1 MDKVVFV
8 HDLIKLLSICEDD
21 EWVNSNIN
29 FFFHSKECKTLEEFH
44 IRIVEITMLSNVL
57 QKLPKKR
64 KVIESI
70 VQKQKDVTDE
80 GLRTLLAANNISN
93 IYSLYQKIL
102 RIETIEP
109 DYFRISKI
117 SLEEKMKSVVSSD
130 LKEKMENLI
139 KELKEPFYYH
149 IAEELQTKEK
159 LELDIEG
166 IMEELSLQQT
176 PLNLFLFNAFNC
188 IKKCYSEF
196 DPAKSENK
204 AFICGIDLP
213 HLLISQNVARELLSY
228 NENCVVAKAVGSK
241 GTHAVCFKEGVF
253 YKPNYDVNDD
263 TPQYIS
269 PEKEFAIHSFYN
281 LFGIAD
287 GIAATALLKIGNVI
301 PKSGS
306 IKEEVVQASEGVEG
320 MPFDDFMYMI
330 EILVFLEECVESK
343 SKAKEIFL
351 HLISNYD
358 NIIQNFKEKHSELL
372 EKEYQPVSFDEI
384 QDTFK
389 IDDNGL
395 RTQAQDAIVSKVIDK
410 FLIIIKEIFLNK
422 DSKDGEDFYELDYLK
437 KENLFKA
444 GEALRGNATANFA
457 KPNKYYDIFIE
468 GMAILDKFPELSIRK
483 YKNSSTEASDIV
495 GMGILR
501 GGAIKNILKL
511 FPLDIYKPEEVYDE
525 INSIWCKFDKKDL
538 IMHFI
543 LSVLTNPRDHK
554 TENFMLAFQKNSKGK
569 IESFKLVGIDND
581 LALDVGENQVRTIV
595 YHLPFMKERIPNS
608 ILSSFLLQFHPVQII
623 VDWICS
629 LQAQNEKYLRMERL
643 NIITPD
649 DKIGITYYDHVSDKD
664 VESIKLNIPLRVE
677 WRLFTYIFEKLNNLY
692 DFLQRN
698 VNQSNLTCEI
708 ILENILPNVSQAN
721 KEAFCCNLPRFDEI
735 YKCVNV
741 GGDKSSQETYMGD
754 LMEVASNF
762 FKGNVPRDSTNIQQQ
777 NSQDGLIDST
787 DISDT
792 RSTDRG
798 KLFIIDELN
807 DEYKLHVIEKLS
819 QYFPSVGNN
828 IKLPGEANNPE
839 SRKEIFFTAI
849 KKGYSKCV
857 ARLYSEEQLV
867 ISVSSNSQEKKKSL
881 IQLESSD
888 DYKRTGLL
896 WACYHLHYDII
907 NFLYIFCH
915 ADPTKKDAAGRN
927 AIYVVTRIL
936 PQAPQLG
943 SSIIKLLASHPKVLW
958 NQRCGESEKT
968 PLHILIENACSER
981 LITYAEPLINFMI
994 SKGSY
999 PDWKSKD
1006 NETALDIAINRK
1018 NNQIIRQLIQLGAG
1032 KNLNYYQAK
1041 SYFTDNFQSMKET
1054 YHQLLSNS
1062 LYFRWIY
1069 TLNTFYNNY
1078 IIDLA
1083 CSNKQKKTPLTVEFL
1098 LDTGENQG
1106 ANRYTLIKN
1115 HCISRSFIDNII
1127 ETAQCLDEEGKDH
1140 IGEIKNNIANGVRR
1154 VLDFKIKLNDFDKEV
1169 TLFFKQDPES
1179 PGIEYAVNRLL
1190 FLLIG
1195 HGTSFST
1202 VAKFSYS
1209 HSTFTKTK
1217 QYAVLISQG
1226 IEGKNLQD
1234 LIYDPADDDH
1244 SLEMQH
1250 ELEKSLDRNAFS
1262 ELFLA
1267 SLLINYEDG
1276 KPDNF
1281 IVETKKSSGKNVI
1294 VCIDN
1299 DHAFLPP
1306 IAKKMD
1312 KAEKLEHGESNI
1324 VLVKCVLY
1332 CFNIM
1337 NEPIDPIAREKF
1349 LSLPIDSILR
1359 EWLCDVQERNKLYS
1373 EFYDQTIVKKTG
1385 LSRIAQ
1391 YMHMSSKTKGFESYD
1406 IKEKICPFRKGSILE
1421 IYQKFELIKIA
1432 LKEPNITLM
1441 EILRIVIPV
1450 LGIRYEQTFKSHKS
1464 IYHRFFDIGRK
1475 SYKEALGG
1483 RFQTLLTSKRCLQ
1496 HMEIPDFVEPD
1507 GNVASAIEELD
1518 QINKGID
1525 GKTIKSIIQLLQKG
1539 KFDKFD
1545 ELTANHKS
1553 KILSAFTFNRIATKT
1568 QLQIL
1573 SHLCSGNYQSF
1584 KIRESEY
1591 FSEKHLQNLF
1601 TNSPSL
1607 FSLEITSCQ
1616 SINAKFLKS
1625 VFRKAKQ
1632 SIFHLSSLILEN
1644 INHSPTMNFCMLP
1657 SLRKLSIINCKDVE
1671 SIRFSNQLKYL
1682 TLHDCPRLKIVDAYE
1697 VDFVSQATKLETNEV
1712 IDQVGAVYKQQKE
1725 QKMILNQESNEE
1737 NNEQQQQQQTPPSPS
1752 PINAKSSS
1760 SNNLKNSPQNSPGK
1774 GRHALHTSNPS
1785 ITPGG
1790 GNGSGSNTPHNDHP
1804 NQQDEKEKILSRDNH
1819 FTLSK
1824 LSLKSLHSFPLS
1836 KMFSNYVN
1844 THRMPNI
1851 ILRNFP
1857 LYFNDIE
1864 NEIFKPSSFNLK
1876 NILLFPSILQFFT
1889 FTKIDFSLCS
1899 SILKDDSLRSILQHC
1914 SHVINI
1920 NLSYCTHITKSSIY
1934 AICENCKN
1942 LEKLNLS
1949 SCNKITEDSIR
1960 ILLDSKLPLKS
1971 LNLSLCSKISNK
1983 SLKYFSQSK
1992 IQLEKLNLSNCLI
2005 TNEGLN
2011 YLNHHHKQN
2020 ENLNSSNHEFYK
2032 SLKSLNLSSICD
2044 LPSDGLNQF
2053 LMTLYELN
2061 SNIEEINL
2069 SNCKLIDNSVLE
2081 NISLF
2086 SKTLKKLNLSNCKLI
2101 SDEGISKL
2109 LIHKQSRKNQK
2120 FTQLNSLHLC
2130 GLNKITQNGFCKLFE
2145 NISNSLIELNLS
2157 NCKHFNEN
2165 VLRSISSNNYN
2176 LNKLICSHCL
2186 HLKSSNQLNIIFQNF
2201 KKLNE
2206 IDVSHCNQI
2215 TDEHLISF
2223 IANVPMHEN
2232 KFLRILDK
2240 LKNKTSSLSND
2251 DFRSLEKYQSKYII
2265 NSKDKNNNLKIIN
2278 LNNCRKITDFGLFI
2292 LFFGSPNLIKMNVKY
2307 CENVTNDCLL
2317 FLSRF
2322 CNSIKQLN
2330 LRYCTQ
2336 IGDDGLK
2343 YLISNKNIKNIT
2355 DLNLYNNNVTDAG
2368 IQCLI
2373 LKNPN
2378 MIKLSLRYCKSISDS
2393 SLKMIADHCSKVSD
2407 INLRYCKTITDHGLK
2422 SLSQSC
2428 FQISKLN
2435 LDLCDKITDEGIQF
2449 ISQNCTKLSKIVLTF
2464 CSLITDQS
2472 LHCLAKNCPQIS
2484 FLDLTNC
2491 KSITSSGLIAISQN
2505 CSQISYLN
2513 LSKCSNIDNDG
2524 LQSVAENCSLIS
2536 YLNIDDCKKVSDD
2549 GLIRFSNCRRIKRIY
2564 LQNCSLITDN
2574 TLFALS
2580 SSKLIEINLTGCCKI
2595 TSKGVNAITSNS
2607 KALLTDISLDGC
2619 KHFDDNGLQVLYANC
2634 NRVSKISLDSTL
2646 VSDDHLEILATSCKK
2661 IISFSAKRC
2670 RNVTERGLRC
2680 FAHLQRVD

>member
-1 MDKVVFV
+1 
-8 HDLIKLLSICEDD
+8 
-21 EWVNSNIN
+21 
-29 FFFHSKECKTLEEFH
+29 
-44 IRIVEITMLSNVL
+44 MLSNAL
-57 QKLPKKR
+57 QKLPQKR
-64 KVIESI
+64 EVIESI

-80 GLRTLLAANNISN
+80 GLRTLLKSNNSFN
-93 IYSLYQKIL
+93 IYSLYQKML
-102 RIETIEP
+102 STETIEP
-109 DYFRISKI
+109 DYFKISKI
-117 SLEEKMKSVVSSD
+117 SLEEKIKSVVSSD
-130 LKEKMENLI
+130 LKEKMESLI
-139 KELKEPFYYH
+139 RELKEPFYYH
-149 IAEELQTKEK
+149 TAEEYHKKEK

-166 IMEELSLQQT
+166 IMEELSLQRT
-176 PLNLFLFNAFNC
+176 PLNLFNEFNC

-196 DPAKSENK
+196 DAEKCENK
-204 AFICGIDLP
+204 ASLCGIDLP
-213 HLLISQNVARELLSY
+213 HLLISQKVARELLSY
-228 NENCVVAKAVGSK
+228 DENCVAKAVGSK
-241 GTHAVCFKEGVF
+241 SSHAVCFKEGVF
-253 YKPNYDVNDD
+253 YKPNYDVDNDN
-263 TPQYIS
+263 PQYIS

-281 LFGIAD
+281 VFESAD

-306 IKEEVVQASEGVEG
+306 IKEEVVQASEGVQG
-320 MPFDDFMYMI
+320 MPFDDFLYMI
-330 EILVFLEECVESK
+330 ELLVFLEECVESK
-343 SKAKEIFL
+343 TKAKEIFL

-358 NIIQNFKEKHSELL
+358 DFINQFKEKYAKKL
-372 EKEYQPVSFDEI
+372 EKYRPISLDEI
-384 QDTFK
+384 KK
-389 IDDNGL
+389 ICEINDLNKK
-395 RTQAQDAIVSKVIDK
+395 DAIVSQVTEK
-410 FLIIIKEIFLNK
+410 FLKIIKEIFLK
-422 DSKDGEDFYELDYLK
+422 KEFKDGEGFYELNYLK
-437 KENLFKA
+437 NDDLFRA
-444 GEALRGNATANFA
+444 GKQLRANATINFR
-457 KPNKYYDIFIE
+457 KPKKYYDIFIE
-468 GMAILDKFPELSIRK
+468 GMVILDKYPELSVRK
-483 YKNSSTEASDIV
+483 YKNSNTEVSDIV
-495 GMGILR
+495 GMGVLR

-511 FPLDIYKPEEVYDE
+511 FPLDIYKPEEIYDE
-525 INSIWCKFDKKDL
+525 LNSIWSKFDKKDL

-543 LSVLTNPRDHK
+543 LSVLTNPKDHK
-554 TENFMLAFQKNSKGK
+554 PENFMVAFHKNSKGK
-569 IESFKLVGIDND
+569 IEAFKLVGIDND

-595 YHLPFMKERIPNS
+595 YHLPFMKESIPND
-608 ILSSFLLQFHPVQII
+608 ILSFLLKFHPVQII

-643 NIITPD
+643 KIITPD
-649 DKIGITYYDHVSDKD
+649 DKIGVTYYDLITDNDVST
-664 VESIKLNIPLRVE
+664 IKLNTPLRVE

-692 DFLQRN
+692 DFLRLN
-698 VNQSNLTCEI
+698 ANQSNLTCEN
-708 ILENILPNVSQAN
+708 ILENILPNVSRAN
-721 KEAFCCNLPRFDEI
+721 KDASCCALPRFDEI
-735 YKCVNV
+735 YNRVNA
-741 GGDKSSQETYMGD
+741 GGVKLSQEPPYMGD

-762 FKGNVPRDSTNIQQQ
+762 FQGNVPPNIQKQ
-777 NSQDGLIDST
+777 NNHDGLI
-787 DISDT
+787 SDNKYN
-792 RSTDRG
+792 RG

-819 QYFPSVGNN
+819 QYFPRVSNN

-839 SRKEIFFTAI
+839 SRKEIFFTAV

-857 ARLYSEEQLV
+857 ARLYSEEQSV
-867 ISVSSNSQEKKKSL
+867 ISVTANSQEKKKSL

-888 DYKRTGLL
+888 EYKRTGLL

-915 ADPTKKDAAGRN
+915 SDPTKKDTAGQN
-927 AIYVVTRIL
+927 AIYIITRQL
-936 PQAPQLG
+936 PRAPQLV

-958 NQRCGESEKT
+958 NQRCGGSEKT
-968 PLHILIENACSER
+968 PLQKLIENACSED
-981 LITYAEPLINFMI
+981 LITYAEPLINLMI

-1006 NETALDIAINRK
+1006 NGTVLDIAIKRENK
-1018 NNQIIRQLIQLGAG
+1018 QIIRQLIRLGAG
-1032 KNLNYYQAK
+1032 KNLNFYQAK
-1041 SYFTDNFQSMKET
+1041 AYFSKNFQSMKET

-1069 TLNTFYNNY
+1069 TLNTFYYNY
-1078 IIDLA
+1078 IIDL
-1083 CSNKQKKTPLTVEFL
+1083 SNKLKKKTPLTVEFL
-1098 LDTGENQG
+1098 LDTGENLG
-1106 ANRYTLIKN
+1106 GNRYKLIKN
-1115 HCISRSFIDNII
+1115 HCISESFINNII
-1127 ETAQCLDEEGKDH
+1127 ETSSCPGEDGKDH

-1154 VLDFKIKLNDFDKEV
+1154 VLDFKIKLDDFNKEV

-1306 IAKKMD
+1306 ISKKMD
-1312 KAEKLEHGESNI
+1312 KLESETI
-1324 VLVKCVLY
+1324 LVKCVLY

-1349 LSLPIDSILR
+1349 LSLPIDSILH

-1373 EFYDQTIVKKTG
+1373 GFYDHYQKIVNKTS
-1385 LSRIAQ
+1385 LFSK
-1391 YMHMSSKTKGFESYD
+1391 YMTSKTRSFGSYD

-1483 RFQTLLTSKRCLQ
+1483 RFQTLLTSKHILQ
-1496 HMEIPDFVEPD
+1496 HREIPDFVEPD

-1518 QINKGID
+1518 QIKKDISE
-1525 GKTIKSIIQLLQKG
+1525 KTIKAIIVLLKKG

-1545 ELTANHKS
+1545 ELTANQKS
-1553 KILSAFTFNRIATKT
+1553 KILSNFTFASIARKA
-1568 QLQIL
+1568 QSRIL

-1591 FSEKHLQNLF
+1591 FTKNHLQNLF

-1607 FSLEITSCQ
+1607 FSLEITSCE
-1616 SINAKFLKS
+1616 SINADVLES
-1625 VFRKAKQ
+1625 VFRNSKQ
-1632 SIFHLSSLILEN
+1632 SIFHLNSLILEN
-1644 INHSPTMNFCMLP
+1644 INDSSVMNFCMLP
-1657 SLRKLSIINCKDVE
+1657 SLWKLSIIRCKDVE
-1671 SIRFSNQLKYL
+1671 QIRFNNQLKYL
-1682 TLHDCPRLKIVDAYE
+1682 TLHDCPILKIVDAYE
-1697 VDFVSQATKLETNEV
+1697 VDFVSQATKLEINEAM
-1712 IDQVGAVYKQQKE
+1712 IQVEAVYKQQIE
-1725 QKMILNQESNEE
+1725 QKNQNQASLESNEE
-1737 NNEQQQQQQTPPSPS
+1737 NNERPP
-1752 PINAKSSS
+1752 ITEKLA
-1760 SNNLKNSPQNSPGK
+1760 SNNYQ
-1774 GRHALHTSNPS
+1774 
-1785 ITPGG
+1785 
-1790 GNGSGSNTPHNDHP
+1790 
-1804 NQQDEKEKILSRDNH
+1804 NQQDENEKILSRDNH

-1864 NEIFKPSSFNLK
+1864 NETFKPSSFNLK
-1876 NILLFPSILQFFT
+1876 TILLFPSILQLFT

-1914 SHVINI
+1914 PHVSNI

-1934 AICENCKN
+1934 AIYENCKH
-1942 LEKLNLS
+1942 LEKLNLT
-1949 SCNKITEDSIR
+1949 SCNKITEDSIK

-1971 LNLSLCSKISNK
+1971 LNLSLCTNISNK

-2011 YLNHHHKQN
+2011 YLNHKQN
-2020 ENLNSSNHEFYK
+2020 ENLNSSNEFYK
-2032 SLKSLNLSSICD
+2032 SLKSLKLLNLSSICD
-2044 LPSDGLNQF
+2044 LPSGGLNQF
-2053 LMTLYELN
+2053 LSTLYELN

-2069 SNCKLIDNSVLE
+2069 SNCKLIDNSVLD

-2101 SDEGISKL
+2101 SDEGIENL
-2109 LIHKQSRKNQK
+2109 LIHKKSRKNQK

-2130 GLNKITQNGFCKLFE
+2130 SLNKITEYGFCKLFE

-2165 VLRSISSNNYN
+2165 VLQSISSNNYN

-2201 KKLNE
+2201 KKLKE

-2223 IANVPMHEN
+2223 IANVPMHEYI
-2232 KFLRILDK
+2232 FLTIHEK
-2240 LKNKTSSLSND
+2240 VKNKISLSND
-2251 DFRSLEKYQSKYII
+2251 DLKLLEKYQNKYII

-2292 LFFGSPNLIKMNVKY
+2292 LFFGSPNLIKMNVKH

-2317 FLSRF
+2317 YLSRF
-2322 CNSIKQLN
+2322 CNSIEQLN

-2343 YLISNKNIKNIT
+2343 YLIKNINIT
-2355 DLNLYNNNVTDAG
+2355 DLNLYNNNVTDEG

-2373 LKNPN
+2373 LNNPN
-2378 MIKLSLRYCKSISDS
+2378 IIKLSLQYCKAISDS

-2407 INLRYCKTITDHGLK
+2407 INLRYCKTITDHSLK

-2464 CSLITDQS
+2464 CPLITDQS
-2472 LHCLAKNCPQIS
+2472 LHCLAENCPQIS
-2484 FLDLTNC
+2484 FLDLANC

-2505 CSQISYLN
+2505 CSQISHLN

-2549 GLIRFSNCRRIKRIY
+2549 GLIRFSKCRRIKRIY
-2564 LQNCSLITDN
+2564 LRNLSLITDKS
-2574 TLFALS
+2574 LLALS

-2607 KALLTDISLDGC
+2607 KSLLTDISLDGC
-2619 KHFDDNGLQVLYANC
+2619 KRFDDNGLQVLYENC
-2634 NRVSKISLDSTL
+2634 NCISKINLDSTL
-2646 VSDDHLEILATSCKK
+2646 VSDDHLKILAASCKK
-2661 IISFSAKRC
+2661 INSFSAKRC

-2680 FAHLQRVD
+2680 FAHLQG